1 MNLDL
6 LISKYIDGELTSI
19 EEEQLRSLL
28 SNNANAK
35 ETFDSYIDFH
45 IAMSKDAN
53 SIILPPS
60 LKRATEDRVMMAIM
74 NESPK
79 IIPIKKKYNLYYK
92 VASIAIFLLFAFY
105 INTNDHFFNFS
116 DIYTS
121 TDVPNNS
128 SNNISDKLTN
138 NTKLINNA
146 KNNNRKPIINKAID
160 KNSALISD
168 QRTNNISI
176 ATTDNLI
183 TKMEINKVDNL
194 HNNNLSIKE
203 IDVKLDDV
211 QNINNTIAKDIDVDS
226 YTPNKIEII
235 QSQMQRPFMNAN
247 FEGNNIYSNSTNEIN
262 LTTYMSFDFIRNGI
276 NTYENTAI
284 QNFSQSISYSINNES
299 RVGLEFGLSEFDYQ
313 NIHYIKVKSTIDNY
327 TTQSIEVLDPT
338 SNNAILIPIQVKENK
353 KNYWGTIFYERNLL
367 NYGNLSLDGRI
378 GVGSNTDGMI
388 GLTRLVAKYNIISG
402 LYASAGAEGRMFDYK
417 LPLKNISGLATNI
430 SFVWGLYFQF

>member
-1 MNLDL
+1 
-6 LISKYIDGELTSI
+6 
-19 EEEQLRSLL
+19 
-28 SNNANAK
+28 
-35 ETFDSYIDFH
+35 
-45 IAMSKDAN
+45 MSKDAN

-79 IIPIKKKYNLYYK
+79 IIPIKKKYNSYYK